1 MTERLNRIESINS
14 SARINPELYK
24 PYNRG
29 NNNQIITQE
38 IIQLTTIQE
47 QIIILTKIA
56 VGNQLT
62 LDIHLLLIIVTLTQ
76 AQDQTLR
83 TLEVVVVLT
92 TLVVDLGGQALVVEE
107 INCL

>member
-1 MTERLNRIESINS
+1 MNCTSPIIEVI
-14 SARINPELYK
+14 ID
-24 PYNRG
+24 
-29 NNNQIITQE
+29 QIITQE

-62 LDIHLLLIIVTLTQ
+62 LDTPLLLIIVTLTQ

-83 TLEVVVVLT
+83 TPEVVVVLT
-92 TLVVDLGGQALVVEE
+92 TLVVDLGGRALVVEE